1 MFRSILAA
9 RTRRVLLCFWRSIP
23 KALAASFVLSLII
36 FTAMIFFGEKETA
49 FSFVAMYMAVIF
61 LLQWIGFSFVE
72 IIRFKKSIFHQ
83 FDDDLIGNAFTGINR
98 KSRRFEKGLNLFH
111 KNNFRMALEA
121 FTDLGREEN
130 SLSKQET
137 AVNEFYRGRCYDIL
151 DAYPNA
157 IICYKNAQEN
167 GFYIPELPI
176 FIARCYSINGD
187 PKRAVAI
194 YEGLMDEKD
203 YKYSN
208 KLRCEMGN
216 VYLKEY
222 DGESALKWFN
232 DSIERHED
240 YANALGGAA
249 IANVLLGRY
258 EEAEKLYKLAIVHNI
273 DNPVDFIK
281 YYKGTVALQKDEFI
295 KKL

>member
-9 RTRRVLLCFWRSIP
+9 RAKRVLLCFWRSIP
-23 KALAASFVLSLII
+23 KALAASFVFSLFI
-36 FTAMIFFGEKETA
+36 FAALVFLGDREATYP
-49 FSFVAMYMAVIF
+49 FVIMYMAVIF
-61 LLQWIGFSFVE
+61 LFHWLCISFVE

-83 FDDDLIGNAFTGINR
+83 FDDELIGNAFTGINR

-130 SLSKQET
+130 DLSKEET

-187 PKRAVAI
+187 PKRAMAI
-194 YEGLMDEKD
+194 YESLMEEDG

-222 DGESALKWFN
+222 DGESALKWFS
-232 DSIERHED
+232 DSIERRED

-249 IANVLLGRY
+249 IANVLLGHY
-258 EEAEKLYKLAIVHNI
+258 DEAEKLYKLAIVHNI
-273 DNPVDFIK
+273 DNPVDFMK
-281 YYKGTVALQKDEFI
+281 YYKGTVALQKDQFI
-295 KKL
+295 RKL

>member
-36 FTAMIFFGEKETA
+36 FTAMIFFDEKETA

-72 IIRFKKSIFHQ
+72 IIRFKRSIFHQ

-151 DAYPNA
+151 DAYPNDQTRLFKSKE
-157 IICYKNAQEN
+157 IIDQVLGNTNLYDLGILIGSPGNGRNGVAQ
-167 GFYIPELPI
+167 
-176 FIARCYSINGD
+176 
-187 PKRAVAI
+187 
-194 YEGLMDEKD
+194 
-203 YKYSN
+203 
-208 KLRCEMGN
+208 
-216 VYLKEY
+216 
-222 DGESALKWFN
+222 
-232 DSIERHED
+232 
-240 YANALGGAA
+240 LGGAINENQKGSA
-249 IANVLLGRY
+249 WAVRNTTTIAHEIGHCFG
-258 EEAEKLYKLAIVHNI
+258 AEHTHSTNSISI
-273 DNPVDFIK
+273 CTEP
-281 YYKGTVALQKDEFI
+281 GTIPSTPRMQA
-295 KKL
+295 

>member
-23 KALAASFVLSLII
+23 KALAASFVFSIFIFVIMII
-36 FTAMIFFGEKETA
+36 AGERETGFPFVILDMAVFFVFHWVC
-49 FSFVAMYMAVIF
+49 FSFA
-61 LLQWIGFSFVE
+61 E
-72 IIRFKKSIFHQ
+72 IIRYKKSIFHQ

-130 SLSKQET
+130 GLSKQET

-187 PKRAVAI
+187 PKRAMAI
-194 YEGLMDEKD
+194 YESLMDEKN
-203 YKYSN
+203 YKYSH

-222 DGESALKWFN
+222 DGEEALKWFN

-249 IANVLLGRY
+249 IANVLLGKY
-258 EEAEKLYKLAIVHNI
+258 EEAEKLYKLAITHNI

>member
-23 KALAASFVLSLII
+23 KALAASFVFSIFIFAVMII
-36 FTAMIFFGEKETA
+36 ADERETSFMFVISDMAAFFVFHWIC
-49 FSFVAMYMAVIF
+49 FSFA
-61 LLQWIGFSFVE
+61 E
-72 IIRFKKSIFHQ
+72 IIRYKRSIFHQ

-130 SLSKQET
+130 GLSKQET

-187 PKRAVAI
+187 PKRAMAI
-194 YEGLMDEKD
+194 YEDLLEKED

-249 IANVLLGRY
+249 IANVLLGHY
-258 EEAEKLYKLAIVHNI
+258 EEAERLYKLAITHNI